1 MKRKDS
7 KFWMAAALTIA
18 IFAQLAFTQQNQT
31 AAGSTGI
38 NALPVRGNIY
48 MLIGAGGNVAMSL
61 GRDGVLVV
69 DTGSAQMAD
78 KLLATIQQLSYSVIA
93 APVAATTCVGP
104 QCFGVLSQYGWSSPA
119 FNSATV
125 SRTPPKNIRYII
137 NTNID
142 PDHTGGNAK
151 IASAG
156 LTFVGGNVTGAI
168 ADAGEGAAIIAH
180 DNILVEMTAANT
192 PARAMPTDT
201 YHNETYKLSQFFNG
215 EGVQIVHIPNAH
227 SDGDSVV
234 FFRYSDVLCA
244 GDVYSND
251 RYPNFDTKRGGSI
264 QGVIDGLNHILE
276 IAIPEFR
283 AQGGTMIIPGHGRLA
298 DFGDVAAY
306 RNMVSIVRDRIQDM
320 IKRGMTLEQVK
331 AARPTLDYYG
341 IYGSNTGPWTTA
353 MFIEAVYRSLTQK
366 P

>member
-1 MKRKDS
+1 MRRKEIY
-7 KFWMAAALTIA
+7 FRAAAILLIVLCSQFA
-18 IFAQLAFTQQNQT
+18 FAQQNPAP
-31 AAGSTGI
+31 AASGI
-38 NALPVRGNIY
+38 QALPVRGNIY
-48 MLIGAGGNVAMSL
+48 LLSGAGANVAMSV

-69 DTGSAQMAD
+69 DTGTLQAAD
-78 KLLATIQQLSYSVIA
+78 KLLAAIQQVSYSVIA
-93 APVAATTCVGP
+93 SPMAATTCVGP
-104 QCFGVLSQYGWSSPA
+104 QCFGVLNQYGWSSPA
-119 FNSATV
+119 FNSSTV

-151 IASAG
+151 IAAAG

-180 DNILVEMTAANT
+180 DNILVEMTAAEA
-192 PARAMPTDT
+192 PSRSMPTET
-201 YHNETYKLSQFFNG
+201 YHNEIYKLSQFFNG

-251 RYPNFDTKRGGSI
+251 RYPVFDPKKGGTI
-264 QGVIDGLNHILE
+264 QGVIDGLNKILE

-283 AQGGTMIIPGHGRLA
+283 SQGGTMIIPGHGRLA

-306 RNMVSIVRDRIQDM
+306 RNMVSIVRDRIQDL
-320 IKRGMTLEQVK
+320 IKQGKTLEQTK
-331 AARPTLDYYG
+331 AARPALDYDG
-341 IYGSNTGPWTTA
+341 IYGSSTN
-353 MFIEAVYRSLTQK
+353 FIEATYRSLTQK